1 MSMAK
6 DRPGMEPAAT
16 AHGPSFGAELGGRRK
31 ELGLDLQELGAITR
45 IKPKILEDLEANKP
59 IGHLPDVFVRGFVRS
74 YAQALGLDPWKVLA
88 LYDEHQL
95 LAASQNTAL
104 WRRRKA
110 KNRLRRLLLFFCV
123 ALAAG
128 LAGAM
133 LVLPKE
139 SGSAVE
145 PDASVKQAD
154 ESIRR
159 VALPR
164 PSAAETAVRVLEVTA
179 LATTRL
185 KVIADDLAPKT
196 HELVAGDRL
205 VLEANERFNLLI
217 DSAGAVQL
225 IFDGEPVPVN
235 ARAGMAVN
243 IRLP

>member
-1 MSMAK
+1 MGPDAI
-6 DRPGMEPAAT
+6 
-16 AHGPSFGAELGGRRK
+16 AHGPSFGAVLADKRK
-31 ELGLDLQELGAITR
+31 ALGLELAELSAVTR
-45 IKPKILEDLEANKP
+45 IKIKALEDLEAQRP
-59 IGHLPDVFVRGFVRS
+59 IKNLPAVFARGFVRS
-74 YAQALGLDPWKVLA
+74 YAQALGLDPRQVLA

-110 KNRLRRLLLFFCV
+110 KNRLRRLLLFLCV

-133 LVLPKE
+133 LVLPE
-139 SGSAVE
+139 GSGS
-145 PDASVKQAD
+145 SVGPESSAIQAD
-154 ESIRR
+154 EVIRR
-159 VALPR
+159 GALIQP
-164 PSAAETAVRVLEVTA
+164 PAIETAVRVLEITA

-185 KVIADDLAPKT
+185 KVIADDLVPQT
-196 HELVAGDRL
+196 HELVAGQRL
-205 VLEANERFNLLI
+205 VLEANEHFNLLI

-225 IFDGEPVPVN
+225 IFDGETVPLP